1 MRTAET
7 TPEFEIDF
15 AGDVERGRFVAP
27 GARPTDASATARGS
41 RLVVCTYNIR
51 YAVGSFLISGSLLRR
66 VGVSRPG
73 RRASLVA
80 GNVVRAARALSDG
93 VRMPPADLVALQEAD
108 RETVRAGGRHV
119 ARELARELRIDYAHA
134 SMHHPRD
141 VPPVE
146 RQWWLNF
153 EEQLRAG
160 DTGETGVALLSRLPL
175 ERVERV
181 ELPWSE
187 CRWRPRLALAAR
199 VSLGGKQLHV
209 FNSHI
214 DPHAEAGNQIAQHEA
229 VLARAEELSRG
240 GPVLLLGDF
249 NTLKR
254 DSLAATRRL
263 LESRGYSTPIPTGTP
278 TWRAGLYRLHA
289 DWIFTRGARFLRWGV
304 ARGLSV
310 SDHWPVWAEIE
321 VMSDE

>member
-1 MRTAET
+1 MRTTET
-7 TPEFEIDF
+7 TPEFEVAF
-15 AGDVERGRFVAP
+15 EGDVERGRFVAP
-27 GARPTDASATARGS
+27 TAETRPAAEGS

-80 GNVVRAARALSDG
+80 RHVARAARALSDG
-93 VRMPPADLVALQEAD
+93 RRMPPADLIALQEAD

-119 ARELARELRIDYAHA
+119 ARELARELRMDYAHA

-141 VPPVE
+141 VPPVQ

-153 EEQLRAG
+153 EEQLRAD

-175 ERVERV
+175 EAVERI

-199 VSLGGKQLHV
+199 VTAAGKRLHV

-229 VLARAEELSRG
+229 VLARAEEVAAGG

-263 LESRGYSTPIPTGTP
+263 LESCGYTTPIPTGTP

-289 DWIFTRGARFLRWGV
+289 DWIFTRGARVLRWGV
-304 ARGLSV
+304 TRGLGT
-310 SDHWPVWAEIE
+310 SDHWPVWAEVAI
-321 VMSDE
+321 SD